1 MKKRKKK
8 TWIRVTA
15 IFLVLTMVVTY
26 WAGTVTSIKISAAE
40 TNEAM
45 KYLAENT
52 GYINK
57 KRSERTWNLIQTIK
71 GADDLN
77 DCYLTASIYI
87 GSARYEDALT
97 YIDKCLQ
104 MCPKDEREDFYAEL
118 LTKKGCLLTLLGRDD
133 EAVKA
138 LDSVI
143 ECKPDSSDAYMVLIQ
158 IYYTAN
164 DLENLEKTLA
174 AYLEIVPENT
184 DMRATYLQVLMSN
197 GNTKEAEVQC
207 KLLEEYDKEGTY
219 KNDTEH
225 ALAVIALGR
234 EDFTGA
240 MKHLTKMT
248 DYEEA
253 YPDVAYDKGV
263 CHMASGDYDKAVEE
277 FTRSINIGYMKQYCY
292 YSRAVCEFSLEEP
305 DHEGTFNDLKAA
317 IEYDEEDRNEETA
330 QMATDLINQLFE
342 IKEE

>member
-8 TWIRVTA
+8 IWVRVTA
-15 IFLVLTMVVTY
+15 IFLVLTMAVTY

-52 GYINK
+52 EYVNQ
-57 KRSERTWNLIQTIK
+57 KRSERTWNLIETLK
-71 GADDLN
+71 GKDDLN

-87 GSARYEDALT
+87 GSARYEEALT
-97 YIDKCLQ
+97 YIDKCLK
-104 MCPKDEREDFYAEL
+104 MCPRDEREDFYVEL
-118 LTKKGCLLTLLGRDD
+118 LTKKGCLLTLLGRND
-133 EAVKA
+133 EAAKV
-138 LDSVI
+138 LGTVI

-164 DLENLEKTLA
+164 DIENLEKTLA
-174 AYLEIVPENT
+174 AYLEIAPEDS
-184 DMRATYLQVLMSN
+184 DMRATYLQALMSD
-197 GNTKEAEVQC
+197 GKTEEAEVQC
-207 KLLEEYDKEGTY
+207 GLLTEYDKDGTY
-219 KNDTEH
+219 KNDVEH
-225 ALAVIALGR
+225 TLALIALGR

-248 DYEEA
+248 DYEET
-253 YPDVAYDKGV
+253 YPDVVYDKGV
-263 CHMASGDYDKAVEE
+263 CLMSGGDYDKAVEE

-305 DHEGTFNDLKAA
+305 DYEGTFNDLKAA

-330 QMATDLINQLFE
+330 QMATELINQLFE